1 MDEQK
6 DDGSDEN
13 RFLQNIGGV
22 CPVIPSGVPGN
33 KKSHG
38 GSKRTGKAE
47 NDEPRL
53 EENTDR
59 RNAIFKYFL
68 S

>member
-22 CPVIPSGVPGN
+22 RPVIPSGVPGN
-33 KKSHG
+33 EKRHR
-38 GSKRTGKAE
+38 GSKRAGKAE
-47 NDEPRL
+47 NNEPRL

-59 RNAIFKYFL
+59 RNGN
-68 S
+68 SP